1 MSDFSEA
8 YGMLFIGMVVLM
20 AFFACY
26 EIILYKGEVFSRQLG
41 INYLASNFK
50 SDLEEYDGS
59 NYNASFVLPKL
70 DFVSQEIVEVVSHD

>member
-8 YGMLFIGMVVLM
+8 YGILFIGIVVLM

-26 EIILYKGEVFSRQLG
+26 EVIIYKSEIFSRQLG
-41 INYLASNFK
+41 ANYLASMFK
-50 SDLEEYDGS
+50 SDLAEYDGS
-59 NYNASFVLPKL
+59 NYNNSFVLPKL

>member
-8 YGMLFIGMVVLM
+8 YGMIFISIVVLM

-26 EIILYKGEVFSRQLG
+26 EIILHKGEAFSKQMR

-50 SDLEEYDGS
+50 SSLEEYGGGS
-59 NYNASFVLPKL
+59 YNNSFVLPKL
-70 DFVSQEIVEVVSHD
+70 DLASQEIVEVVSHD